1 MAFPLTL
8 TSVEAAE
15 SFGSPGAVSN
25 LLSKPDWLRIKPGR
39 GEAFRDVTHAVHSR
53 GLVTVC
59 EEAHCPNLTECWS
72 GGTATFMVLGDTCT
86 RGCKF
91 CAVKT
96 GFRGQEIDRDEPAK
110 IASAVKEWGLDYVVI
125 TSVDRDDLPD
135 QGAGHFAECIW
146 QLKAQNPGLLVEVLT
161 PDFRGDL
168 DAVKTI
174 VSAGPDVF
182 AHNVETVSRL
192 QKTVRDPRAGYAQS
206 LAVLEG
212 AKAMGAAYTKSSL
225 MLGLGETQDEVG
237 QTLDDLRAAD
247 VDVVT
252 FGQYLRPS
260 KLHFPVAEYVAPHR
274 FDAYRRMAEE
284 KGFLYCASGPFVRSS
299 YRAGEFFLKGLLEKG
314 EKGRPHSKPNESGN
328 AASGFRKK

>member
-1 MAFPLTL
+1 MVIPLTL
-8 TSVEAAE
+8 TYENASC
-15 SFGSPGAVSN
+15 SSPPIGT
-25 LLSKPDWLRIKPGR
+25 SKPDWLRIKPGY
-39 GEAFRDVTHAVHSR
+39 GEAFASVTKTVHDL

-86 RGCKF
+86 RGCRF

-96 GFRGQEIDRDEPAK
+96 GFKGQTIDADEPDKLAR
-110 IASAVKEWGLDYVVI
+110 AVKSWGLDYVVI

-135 QGAGHFAECIW
+135 QGAAHFAECIR

-174 VSAGPDVF
+174 VAAGPDVF
-182 AHNVETVSRL
+182 AHNVETVLRL
-192 QKTVRDPRAGYAQS
+192 QKSVRDPRAGYAQS
-206 LAVLEG
+206 VSVLVAAKRLG
-212 AKAMGAAYTKSSL
+212 AGYTKSSI
-225 MLGLGETQDEVG
+225 MLGLGETESEVG

-260 KLHFPVAEYVAPHR
+260 KLHLPVTEYVSPDR
-274 FDAYRRMAEE
+274 FDAYRRMAEQ

-299 YRAGEFFLKGLLEKG
+299 YRAGEFFLKSII
-314 EKGRPHSKPNESGN
+314 EKGRQHSNARGFENGARPSG
-328 AASGFRKK
+328 RTPV